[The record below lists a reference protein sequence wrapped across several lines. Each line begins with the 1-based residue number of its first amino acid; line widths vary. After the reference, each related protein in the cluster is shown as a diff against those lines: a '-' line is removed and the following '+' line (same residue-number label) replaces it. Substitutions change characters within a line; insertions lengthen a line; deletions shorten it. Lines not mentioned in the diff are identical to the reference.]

1 LTTSRIGP
9 LVPESLTAEQRALY
23 DTIIGG
29 PRSVGRQRQGLT
41 SDDGALLGP
50 FNAMLLSPPVG
61 MAVQALGAALRFE
74 TVLTD
79 RQRELAILLVA
90 ASWKS
95 DFERFAHEAI
105 GRSIGL
111 SDDEIETLTLGE
123 APPLA
128 DEAERATVA
137 LVRHLVAHFNVT
149 DEVYAAAVKALGTR
163 QVYELSTIVGHY
175 SLLALNLRVFDGESR
190 A

>member
-9 LVPESLTAEQRALY
+9 LVPESLTGDQRALY

-29 PRSVGRQRQGLT
+29 PRSAGRQRQSLT
-41 SDDGALLGP
+41 ANDGALVGP

-90 ASWKS
+90 ATWKS
-95 DFERFAHEAI
+95 DFERLAHEAI
-105 GRSIGL
+105 SRSVGL
-111 SDDEIETLTLGE
+111 TDNEIEALARGD

-128 DEAERATVA
+128 DDAERATVA

-149 DEVYAAAVKALGTR
+149 DAVYAAAVEALGSR

-175 SLLALNLRVFDGESR
+175 SLLALNLRVFEGESR